1 MKQEI
6 EINEWIESFLNGDL
20 PADERA
26 IFRKKLEE
34 DPDFAREVE
43 MHRQLR
49 DIITDGAYLNLKSEL
64 KSIHLGKTIITKR
77 IKRITGFGLGGLII
91 GVILLWVQPGW
102 LNSENNNR
110 GQAVSMQE
118 DSIVVQIQK
127 TQLAPKNQETANILK
142 SRTPSAVQNSTVDKI
157 SDIRFEADTALAKEN
172 IRTIAEVE
180 NKEPETEKQVSEPFY
195 ENKPIP
201 VKQEAT
207 ADPDCRKVKIEGS
220 FLESESCNDK
230 PTGSIVIDRQTVTGG
245 QAPYTFSM
253 SRTNFRD
260 TLLFSG
266 LYPGS
271 YALYARDANNCIS
284 RIGLALI
291 RSVDCTNIYQAV
303 FAPLRGE
310 TWAIP
315 IDPDRSGT
323 LNIFSK
329 AGVLVYS
336 VRFTGDEPVTW
347 SGTTISG
354 QALPMGVYQF
364 GIRYADGGS
373 FMGNVTIVR

>member
-6 EINEWIESFLNGDL
+6 EISEWIENFLNGDL
-20 PADERA
+20 TADERA

-34 DPDFAREVE
+34 DPDFVHEVE
-43 MHRQLR
+43 LHRQLR
-49 DIITDGAYLNLKSEL
+49 NIISDGAYLNIKSEL
-64 KSIHLGKTIITKR
+64 KSIHLGKIRITKR
-77 IKRITGFGLGGLII
+77 IKRITGFGVGGLII

-102 LNSENNNR
+102 QNREKNNNE
-110 GQAVSMQE
+110 QLVSVQE
-118 DSIVVQIQK
+118 DSMDVQIQETPL
-127 TQLAPKNQETANILK
+127 TQKNQETASIIN
-142 SRTPSAVQNSTVDKI
+142 SRAPSADQNPVVDKI
-157 SDIRFEADTALAKEN
+157 PDITFQADTVLAKEE
-172 IRTIAEVE
+172 IRTGVPVE
-180 NKEPETEKQVSEPFY
+180 NKEPKTEKQVSEPVS

-201 VKQEAT
+201 AKPEAIVYS
-207 ADPDCRKVKIEGS
+207 DCRKVKIEGS

-253 SRTNFRD
+253 SRANFRD

-271 YALYARDANNCIS
+271 YAVYARDANNCIR

-310 TWAIP
+310 IWTIP
-315 IDPDRSGT
+315 VDPDRSGT

-329 AGVLVYS
+329 AGILVYS
-336 VRFTGDEPVTW
+336 VRFTGSEPVTW

-354 QALPMGVYQF
+354 QALPMGIYQF

>member
-6 EINEWIESFLNGDL
+6 QISEWIESFLNGDL

-26 IFRKKLEE
+26 IFRKRLEE
-34 DPDFAREVE
+34 DPGFAREVE

-49 DIITDGAYLNLKSEL
+49 DIITDGAYLNFKSEL
-64 KSIHLGKTIITKR
+64 KSIHLGKTIIKKR
-77 IKRITGFGLGGLII
+77 IKRITGFGVGGLMI
-91 GVILLWVQPGW
+91 GLILLWIQPGW
-102 LNSENNNR
+102 LNRQKNNNE
-110 GQAVSMQE
+110 QPISVHE
-118 DSIVVQIQK
+118 DSIAVQIQNTPL
-127 TQLAPKNQETANILK
+127 TQKNQETASIKN
-142 SRTPSAVQNSTVDKI
+142 SRAPSAVQNPTIDKI
-157 SDIRFEADTALAKEN
+157 PDIRFQADTVLAKEE
-172 IRTIAEVE
+172 IQTVVPVE
-180 NKEPETEKQVSEPFY
+180 NKEPKTEKQVSEPVS

-201 VKQEAT
+201 VKSEAT
-207 ADPDCRKVKIEGS
+207 ANPDCRKVKIEGS

-230 PTGSIVIDRQTVTGG
+230 PTGSIVIERQTVTGG

-253 SRTNFRD
+253 SRANFRD

-291 RSVDCTNIYQAV
+291 RSVDCTNLYQAV

-310 TWAIP
+310 IWTIP
-315 IDPDRSGT
+315 VDPDRGGI

-329 AGVLVYS
+329 AGALVYS
-336 VRFTGDEPVTW
+336 VRFTGSEPVTW
-347 SGTTISG
+347 SGTTLSG
-354 QALPMGVYQF
+354 QALPMGIYQF

-373 FMGNVTIVR
+373 YMGNVTIVR